1 MSSML
6 GSRTVLE
13 PLLAVIKIDTITD
26 TRIDTITDMRIH
38 SRIDT
43 RIDTRIDLMI

>member
-26 TRIDTITDMRIH
+26 MRIH